1 MKDHQALILAKQTA
15 SAIRLRAKDIRDE
28 LVRAQQTMTFK
39 SNIDPYANRESYVQS
54 KAADDLVSN
63 KIQLNIQSHSSIG
76 PSVTQRDR

>member
-39 SNIDPYANRESYVQS
+39 SNIDPYANKIANLRS
-54 KAADDLVSN
+54 KDAEEFDSN
-63 KIQLNIQSHSSIG
+63 RI
-76 PSVTQRDR
+76 